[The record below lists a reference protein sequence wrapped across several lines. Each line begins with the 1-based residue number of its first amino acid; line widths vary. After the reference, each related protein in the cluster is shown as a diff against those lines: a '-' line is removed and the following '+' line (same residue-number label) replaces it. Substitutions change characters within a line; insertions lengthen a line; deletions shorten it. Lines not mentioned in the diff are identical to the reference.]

1 MGEGVAWSGEY
12 GAYCQ
17 VMRRSHAVTR
27 RHLPTSP
34 FKPPVVSPVEQFAL
48 RDKVNHDK
56 YGLGVVIAVEEG
68 VAVTVNFGPQ
78 TERIPTPYKKLAKL

>member
-1 MGEGVAWSGEY
+1 M
-12 GAYCQ
+12 
-17 VMRRSHAVTR
+17 
-27 RHLPTSP
+27 
-34 FKPPVVSPVEQFAL
+34 